1 MRKITNNFRGY
12 KTFSYFCTPKNENRT
27 LNRYRFTFRIAC
39 WALASLLLAGC
50 GENAAKQAARQR
62 REQQIADSLALKVA
76 VTPTLDCLPLY
87 LAFEEGWF
95 EREEVSVLL
104 RPFTAQM
111 DEDTAL
117 LRHHVEGMTTDRERI
132 SWIKEQG
139 MTVRQVATTSL
150 KWQLITNKTARIKQL
165 KQLDDKMLAMTRR
178 SFTDM
183 LARKVVDSAGLL
195 AERVFRIQVN
205 DVLVRLGMLE
215 NGIMDALLLPEP
227 QATQARLAGHPV
239 LLDTDSMGLTPGI
252 IVFSEEAMADSMR
265 QRQVELFLQVYYA
278 ACDTIARRGLAPYR
292 DLIVRCCHVRPETV
306 DSIPL
311 PTFTPQLSE
320 P

>member
-1 MRKITNNFRGY
+1 MKISTL
-12 KTFSYFCTPKNENRT
+12 KNPIC
-27 LNRYRFTFRIAC
+27 LF
-39 WALASLLLAGC
+39 ALAGLVLLAC
-50 GENAAKQAARQR
+50 TDNTQEQAAQQR

-76 VTPTLDCLPLY
+76 VTPTLDCLPIY
-87 LAFEEGWF
+87 LAEEEGWF
-95 EREEVSVLL
+95 AEEGVSVLL
-104 RPFTAQM
+104 RPYTAQM

-117 LRHHVEGMTTDRERI
+117 LRRRVEGMTTDCERI
-132 SWIKEQG
+132 GWIKEQG
-139 MTVRQVATTSL
+139 MSVLQVAPTSL
-150 KWQLITNKTARIKQL
+150 KWQLITNKTARIKLL

-195 AERVFRIQVN
+195 PERVFRIQVN
-205 DVLVRLGMLE
+205 DVSVRLGMLE

-227 QATQARLAGHPV
+227 QATQARMAGHQV
-239 LLDTDSMGLTPGI
+239 LLDTDSMGLEPGI

-265 QRQVELFLQVYYA
+265 QRQVEAFLRVYHA
-278 ACDTIARRGLAPYR
+278 ACDTIARRGLTPYR

-311 PTFTPQLSE
+311 PSFKQSE
-320 P
+320 H